1 MSERAQAQLRA
12 LKEAAQ
18 VLFVQGRYA
27 ECAEV
32 HSRILRMVPKDPNA
46 RVRHAEIC
54 RRAGDR
60 QTAIA
65 SYRTAAELLLAQ
77 GCEARARA
85 SLRAALELDPRDPVL
100 LSDFT
105 RMGQA
110 TLPPSTALEDERLY
124 SHVTVSEAP
133 VAVAPRTEARVKT
146 PPPPPPPFVLRAA
159 EETRASG
166 PLPSAPAIAPV
177 KVKPPGPVTQVPVPS
192 TPAIAQVKVKP
203 PGAVNQ
209 APVPS
214 APAMPSSFP
223 PRGAVAPRQVEA
235 PREVALPVVKGTL
248 VPEQSHAAP
257 RPGVPVAPSKVP
269 HTPTTLSP
277 AKAPRTVA
285 STPQSPSRAPQVT
298 ASATRPPSQSSASA
312 PLPPA
317 QAPRATA
324 SAALLPVKA
333 PHTAAS
339 STLSPAQALHATASA
354 GAPVP
359 RETPKVEVSAS
370 LWTTGAPVTV
380 TPVTAYRPELRWLS
394 PTTVALRASPQ
405 SHWVIIR
412 ADGPLSLSRME
423 TLPVPA
429 RDVSSPAPVAAIE
442 DSSLLIAH

>member
-60 QTAIA
+60 QAAIA

-133 VAVAPRTEARVKT
+133 VAVAPHMEARVKT

-159 EETRASG
+159 EETRVSG

-177 KVKPPGPVTQVPVPS
+177 QVKPPGPVTR
-192 TPAIAQVKVKP
+192 
-203 PGAVNQ
+203 

-235 PREVALPVVKGTL
+235 PRTVSLPVVKGTL
-248 VPEQSHAAP
+248 VPEQTHATP
-257 RPGVPVAPSKVP
+257 WPSVPMA
-269 HTPTTLSP
+269 
-277 AKAPRTVA
+277 
-285 STPQSPSRAPQVT
+285 
-298 ASATRPPSQSSASA
+298 
-312 PLPPA
+312 
-317 QAPRATA
+317 
-324 SAALLPVKA
+324 
-333 PHTAAS
+333 
-339 STLSPAQALHATASA
+339 PAQALHATASA

-359 RETPKVEVSAS
+359 HELPKVQVSAS

-380 TPVTAYRPELRWLS
+380 TPVAAYRPELRWLN
-394 PTTVALRASPQ
+394 PNTVALRASPQ

-412 ADGPLSLSRME
+412 AEGPLSLSRME
-423 TLPVPA
+423 TLPMPA
-429 RDVSSPAPVAAIE
+429 RDVSSPAPVASIE

>member
-18 VLFVQGRYA
+18 LLFSQGRYA

-32 HSRILRMVPKDPNA
+32 HSSILRMVPKDPNA

-60 QTAIA
+60 QAAIA

-85 SLRAALELDPRDPVL
+85 SLSAALELDPRDPVL
-100 LSDFT
+100 ISDFT

-110 TLPPSTALEDERLY
+110 ARPPSTALEDERLY

-133 VAVAPRTEARVKT
+133 VVVAPRTEARVKT

-177 KVKPPGPVTQVPVPS
+177 KVKPPGPVTR
-192 TPAIAQVKVKP
+192 
-203 PGAVNQ
+203 
-209 APVPS
+209 APVPDS
-214 APAMPSSFP
+214 PSMPSSFP

-235 PREVALPVVKGTL
+235 PREVPLPVVKGTL
-248 VPEQSHAAP
+248 VPEQIHTAP
-257 RPGVPVAPSKVP
+257 RPRVSVAPSK
-269 HTPTTLSP
+269 
-277 AKAPRTVA
+277 
-285 STPQSPSRAPQVT
+285 
-298 ASATRPPSQSSASA
+298 
-312 PLPPA
+312 
-317 QAPRATA
+317 
-324 SAALLPVKA
+324 A
-333 PHTAAS
+333 PHTTA
-339 STLSPAQALHATASA
+339 TLSPAQALHATASV
-354 GAPVP
+354 PVSSS
-359 RETPKVEVSAS
+359 KVEVSAS

-380 TPVTAYRPELRWLS
+380 TPVTNYRPELRWLN
-394 PTTVALRASPQ
+394 PNTVALRASPQ

-423 TLPVPA
+423 SLPVPA
-429 RDVSSPAPVAAIE
+429 RDVPSPAPVAAIE
-442 DSSLLIAH
+442 DSSPLIAH